1 MEMRDEDRVLSDIAK
16 QIYIAAENCGASV
29 DLLCILG
36 SFRDTLYDSEILDL
50 LKDYNGGKTIMVEA
64 SAIQ

>member
-1 MEMRDEDRVLSDIAK
+1 MEMRDEDRVLFDIAK

-36 SFRDTLYDSEILDL
+36 SFRDTLYDGEILDL
-50 LKDYNGGKTIMVEA
+50 LMDYNGGKPVMVGA